1 MTRFSVWA
9 PDAPTMRVR
18 VAGTD
23 HPMTLQDA
31 GWWRVEVDCATHGA
45 DYSYL
50 LGDSE
55 DALPDPRSRWQPHG
69 VHGPSRTY
77 DHAAFRWTDGDWA
90 GRELTGGVVYAMHVG
105 AFTPEGTFDAAIDKL
120 DHLTA
125 LGVDAVELRP
135 VNVERGPLHYTACWY
150 TPHPTYGGPDG
161 LKRFVDACHAR
172 GIAVVLDLHYDHVE
186 ASSPRLGPYLADV
199 VNTWGHTLAL
209 DGPHAD
215 GIRSFIVDNV
225 SMWLRDYHADGI
237 RLDAA
242 HTLIDRQ
249 AMRLLEELTIQVETM
264 SARLGRPLSLIAG
277 SDRVGARLITPRSA
291 PGDLAALWEP
301 EDPLDRSY
309 RAEFGTL
316 EQLFTILRQRY
327 SDVGGTDRPLT
338 ALSPGMLRL
347 GATLLMTAP
356 STPVIQMGEEWAA
369 RPPGE
374 TGAHWPAH
382 EARALSSL
390 DWSELDKRE
399 HSDMFDLYRR
409 LIAMRRA
416 HPDLSQPMLRRSDV
430 WHGASFLAIR
440 RGRSVVVTNLRR
452 TPQRVNLHGTAR
464 SVLVATEPGLAL
476 VHDSADLPGESAAV
490 VSCAR
495 FDR

>member
-1 MTRFSVWA
+1 
-9 PDAPTMRVR
+9 MRVR
-18 VAGTD
+18 VAETD
-23 HPMTLQDA
+23 HSMTLQDG
-31 GWWRVEVDCATHGA
+31 GWWRVEVECPAHGA

-50 LGDSE
+50 LGDS
-55 DALPDPRSRWQPHG
+55 DQQLPDPRSRWQPHG

-77 DHAAFRWTDGDWA
+77 DHAAFRWSDSAWT
-90 GRELTGGVVYAMHVG
+90 GRELTGGVVYALHVG
-105 AFTPEGTFDAAIDKL
+105 AFTSEGTFDAAIDKL

-135 VNVERGPLHYTACWY
+135 VNVEHGPLHYTACWY

-225 SMWLRDYHADGI
+225 MMWLRDYHADGI

-249 AMRLLEELTIQVETM
+249 AMRLLEELTTQVESL
-264 SARLGRPLSLIAG
+264 SAQLERPLSLIAG

-291 PGDLAALWEP
+291 TGDLAALWEP
-301 EDPLDRSY
+301 DGALDRSY

-316 EQLFTILRQRY
+316 EQLFTILRQRFT
-327 SDVGGTDRPLT
+327 DVGGTDRPLA

-390 DWSELDKRE
+390 DWSELEKRE

-416 HPDLSQPMLRRSDV
+416 HADLSQPMLRRSDV

-440 RGRSVVVTNLRR
+440 RGGCVVVTNLRR

-490 VSCAR
+490 VGCAR